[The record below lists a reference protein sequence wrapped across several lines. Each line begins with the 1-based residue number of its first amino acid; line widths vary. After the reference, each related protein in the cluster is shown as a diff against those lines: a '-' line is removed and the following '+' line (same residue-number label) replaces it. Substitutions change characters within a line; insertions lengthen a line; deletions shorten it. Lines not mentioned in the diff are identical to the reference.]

1 MTEINE
7 EVVAQAAPDASA
19 EVKSDAEVKS
29 EKVAKTE
36 APKEKAT
43 FGARVAAK
51 TEAAQTAPSM
61 AAKTGGG
68 FNRNDRP
75 FGDRKFGGDK
85 KFGDKKFGD
94 KKREPR
100 REREREASE
109 YDQKL
114 VEVRRVAKV
123 VAGGRTMRFSALVV
137 VGNKKGLVGMG
148 TGKAAEVP
156 DAIEKAAA
164 MAKKNLISVPMVG
177 TTIPHDVVGKFSSS
191 SVIMLPAKEGA
202 GVIAGG
208 SARAVLELAGV
219 RDITAKAHGSTNKIN
234 CVRAT
239 IEGLKMLR
247 TREQIAALR
256 GKSAE
261 EI

>member
-1 MTEINE
+1 MENNE
-7 EVVAQAAPDASA
+7 EVVSAVASA
-19 EVKSDAEVKS
+19 ENVAGVPAE
-29 EKVAKTE
+29 EKK
-36 APKEKAT
+36 AP
-43 FGARVAAK
+43 
-51 TEAAQTAPSM
+51 AAQ
-61 AAKTGGG
+61 GGDHK
-68 FNRNDRP
+68 FS
-75 FGDRKFGGDK
+75 GDRKFGGPK
-85 KFGDKKFGD
+85 FGGGNRKFGDKKFGD

-100 REREREASE
+100 REREREVSE
-109 YDQKL
+109 YEQKL
-114 VEVRRVAKV
+114 VEVRRVTKV
-123 VAGGRTMRFSALVV
+123 VAGGRTMRFSVLVV

-164 MAKKNLISVPMVG
+164 MAKKNLIMVPMVG
-177 TTIPHDVVGKFSSS
+177 TTIPHEVTGKFGAS

-208 SARAVLELAGV
+208 SARAVLELSGV
-219 RDITAKAHGSTNKIN
+219 RDITAKIHGANNKIN

-239 IEGLKMLR
+239 IEGLKLLR

-256 GKSAE
+256 GKPAE

>member
-1 MTEINE
+1 MAEIKKE
-7 EVVAQAAPDASA
+7 EGVAPA
-19 EVKSDAEVKS
+19 
-29 EKVAKTE
+29 
-36 APKEKAT
+36 
-43 FGARVAAK
+43 
-51 TEAAQTAPSM
+51 TAP
-61 AAKTGGG
+61 AEAKSSK
-68 FNRNDRP
+68 FNRNDRKP
-75 FGDRKFGGDK
+75 GDK

-100 REREREASE
+100 REREASE
-109 YDQKL
+109 FEQKL

-137 VGNKKGLVGMG
+137 VGNKKGLVGVG

-164 MAKKNLISVPMVG
+164 MAKRGLISVPTVG
-177 TTIPHDVVGKFSSS
+177 TTIPHDVVGKFGAS

-208 SARAVLELAGV
+208 SARAVLELAGI
-219 RDITAKAHGSTNKIN
+219 RDITAKAHGASNKIN

-239 IEGLKMLR
+239 IEGLKLLR

-256 GKSAE
+256 GKAAE